1 MTMNEPEAATAVE
14 VGRAIG
20 PIGTVGRLLLGVVFL
35 AGAAFARTNGRLQW
49 NELALGIVAAPLV
62 LLGWQV
68 VRLRWTT
75 EQMDATGR
83 SASP

>member
-14 VGRAIG
+14 VGRA
-20 PIGTVGRLLLGVVFL
+20 IGTVGRLLLGVVFL